1 MKNHEISC
9 VATQTR
15 VAPVFHWFIG
25 ETLLKNANIEINEK
39 KEEDDRITYI
49 SKLNYQPTIEH
60 LAKLIRCE
68 VNHTAYDKQQLE
80 NQTNMVQAI
89 LDIQFKPI
97 MLSNFAY
104 EKDKVIAKFKANPR
118 PKSGFWQIN
127 NMTLQFGS
135 DLIYDNKTFMSSDIL
150 DGNQTGD
157 YFLNLTFKV
166 QDDTASE
173 VKEIP
178 VLLEITNE
186 IGKTTLPVSLVE
198 EVKEIPVLLEITNE
212 IGKTTL
218 PVSLVE
224 ETNRKWAIAGIGGVA
239 IVSIAVLGVV
249 LLYKP
254 FKKFSFRRQSG
265 GISPNSG
272 RSDDYALGQPTILRS
287 NDRSIH
293 DVT

>member
-1 MKNHEISC
+1 MKTHEISC

-15 VAPVFHWFIG
+15 VAPDFHWFIG
-25 ETLLKNANIEINEK
+25 ETLLENANIEINEK
-39 KEEDDRITYI
+39 KEEDDRITYT
-49 SKLNYQPTIEH
+49 SKLKYQPTIED

-68 VNHTAYDKQQLE
+68 VNHTAYDKQQLA
-80 NQTNMVQAI
+80 NHTNMVEAI
-89 LDIQFKPI
+89 LDIQFKP
-97 MLSNFAY
+97 MLSDFAY

-150 DGNQTGD
+150 EGNESGE

-166 QDDTASE
+166 QDDKASE

-178 VLLEITNE
+178 VSLEITNE
-186 IGKTTLPVSLVE
+186 IGKTTLS
-198 EVKEIPVLLEITNE
+198 
-212 IGKTTL
+212 
-218 PVSLVE
+218 VSLVE
-224 ETNRKWAIAGIGGVA
+224 ETNRKWAIAGIGGAA
-239 IVSIAVLGVV
+239 IVSIVVLGVV

-254 FKKFSFRRQSG
+254 FKKFSFKRQSG

>member
-1 MKNHEISC
+1 MIHEIGC

-15 VAPVFHWFIG
+15 VAPDFHWFIG
-25 ETLLKNANIEINEK
+25 ENLLENANIEIIEK

-49 SKLNYQPTIEH
+49 SKLNYQPAIED
-60 LAKLIRCE
+60 LGKLLRCE
-68 VNHTAYDKQQLE
+68 VNHTAYDKQQLA
-80 NQTNMVQAI
+80 NQTNIVQAI

-97 MLSNFAY
+97 PLSNFAY

-150 DGNQTGD
+150 DGNQTGE

-166 QDDTASE
+166 QNDTPSE

-178 VLLEITNE
+178 VFLEITNE

-198 EVKEIPVLLEITNE
+198 V
-212 IGKTTL
+212 
-218 PVSLVE
+218 
-224 ETNRKWAIAGIGGVA
+224 TNRKWAIAGIGGVA
-239 IVSIAVLGVV
+239 IVSIAVLGTV

-254 FKKFSFRRQSG
+254 LKKFSFKRQSG

-272 RSDDYALGQPTILRS
+272 RSDSYALGQSTRLSS
-287 NDRSIH
+287 NDQSMH
-293 DVT
+293 DVL

>member
-1 MKNHEISC
+1 MKTHEISC
-9 VATQTR
+9 FATQTR
-15 VAPVFHWFIG
+15 VAPDFHWFIG
-25 ETLLKNANIEINEK
+25 QTLLENAKIEINEK

-49 SKLNYQPTIEH
+49 SKLNYQPNIEH

-68 VNHTAYDKQQLE
+68 VNHTAYDKQQLS
-80 NQTNMVQAI
+80 NHTNIVEAI
-89 LDIQFKPI
+89 LDIQFKPT
-97 MLSNFAY
+97 MLPNFVY

-135 DLIYDNKTFMSSDIL
+135 DLIYENKTFMSSDIL
-150 DGNQTGD
+150 DGNQTGE

-186 IGKTTLPVSLVE
+186 IGKTTLPVSLV
-198 EVKEIPVLLEITNE
+198 K
-212 IGKTTL
+212 
-218 PVSLVE
+218 
-224 ETNRKWAIAGIGGVA
+224 ETNRKWAIASIGGAA
-239 IVSIAVLGVV
+239 IVCIAVLGVV

-254 FKKFSFRRQSG
+254 FKKFSFRRRQSG
-265 GISPNSG
+265 GISPNSD
-272 RSDDYALGQPTILRS
+272 RSNDYALGQPTILRS
-287 NDRSIH
+287 NNPSIH